1 MGLWLITL
9 HRACSPHV
17 PGQGSEHFCAI
28 HALSIGHSA
37 LTTHSGRQEG
47 GVPIKP
53 CIHEQTAL

>member
-1 MGLWLITL
+1 MTL
-9 HRACSPHV
+9 HRACNPHV

-37 LTTHSGRQEG
+37 LTTHSGRQDG